1 MIVAGGYRPVFV
13 DGYDVGGSLFFNATF
28 RPSVHP
34 WVARHGLTGAQY
46 QDLFDELTDDGFRLH
61 QVDSY
66 LDGGS
71 VRYAAI
77 FEKRPGPRFAAFHG
91 FTDTE
96 YGDRLDELAADGFVA
111 INVSTVEI
119 GGQLFWTALF
129 EQVAVTGWTVESV
142 PVIVYQDTFDANVDA
157 GRIPIYVHG
166 FSAPGGPFLTGIWVD
181 PVGGSTAAV
190 HGLSAGDYQTE
201 WDANTGAG
209 RLTRAVTGYDDSGG
223 NARFAAVWRVRP
235 NTTMLST
242 PPSITNQTTA
252 TFTFEAD
259 NPFTTFECRLDGA
272 SFSLCTSPRNLT
284 NLSEGNHTFRARAV
298 DRQILRDLSPAS
310 FSWLVDLTPPI
321 VDILIPVEDT
331 KTVHGVPKDDPVDT
345 TTVIGWADVVA
356 FAHDEL
362 SGVASAGF
370 KVDGMPVPAVDVTPN
385 PIEETWTFLFEPDQ
399 KGENIYT
406 IEFTATDLAG
416 NSATTS
422 IEIVGVATGKKM
434 K

>member
-1 MIVAGGYRPVFV
+1 M
-13 DGYDVGGSLFFNATF
+13 
-28 RPSVHP
+28 
-34 WVARHGLTGAQY
+34 
-46 QDLFDELTDDGFRLH
+46 
-61 QVDSY
+61 
-66 LDGGS
+66 
-71 VRYAAI
+71 
-77 FEKRPGPRFAAFHG
+77 
-91 FTDTE
+91 
-96 YGDRLDELAADGFVA
+96 
-111 INVSTVEI
+111 EI

-157 GRIPIYVHG
+157 GRIPIYVHE

-370 KVDGMPVPAVDVTPN
+370 KVDGIEHSAGCGAANRGGGEHGALHERPPSYSRCERSAQRARYRRRGATPASQHPGARRRYDSQQPRGNADASTAARDDLAPAVAH
-385 PIEETWTFLFEPDQ
+385 FAEPMRIRRSCIRIHR
-399 KGENIYT
+399 GEPSRHRGRVLPGCVQH
-406 IEFTATDLAG
+406 DRRRWLPP
-416 NSATTS
+416 
-422 IEIVGVATGKKM
+422 GVR
-434 K
+434 